1 MDLPGAKLVVGDG
14 PMLEDFRTRYP
25 EVTFTGAKSGPELA
39 ALYAMG
45 DVFVFPSLTDTFGL
59 VVLEALASGVPV
71 AAYPVTGPKDIIGQS
86 GAGVVDPDLRAAALA
101 CLDLSGDAA
110 RARALGFSWPACARQ
125 FLDATY
131 KCYGITR

>member
-1 MDLPGAKLVVGDG
+1 
-14 PMLEDFRTRYP
+14 MLADFKARYP
-25 EVTFTGAKSGPELA
+25 EVTFTGAKSGEELA

-59 VVLEALASGVPV
+59 VVLEALAAGVPV

-86 GAGVVDPDLRAAALA
+86 GAGVVDRDLRKAAMA
-101 CLDLSGDAA
+101 CLDLSKDDA
-110 RARALGFSWPACARQ
+110 RARALEFSWTACARQ

-131 KCYGITR
+131 ESYGVRR